1 MSKIG
6 SFIAPLLTSLILLFS
21 LVGQAKSGDAV
32 VVGFISNESQDFYER
47 VVKPYWQ
54 QISNGSSVELISLT
68 AFKSNGEID
77 LDKLAVA
84 IENAPSSMR
93 SIYVHWNEKYDAIH
107 DKWLAALRKRTEMGT
122 RVAFFAGMAK
132 PGLKTVPLS
141 KTLASQVPKALIL
154 GELVE
159 KERLPPLH
167 FYGPELFSAFQVNAM
182 AGATGLAPLNFV
194 SRWALQSPTTNLDQ
208 SLYELR
214 KKKMKSLRLW
224 PTTDDFFSR

>member
-1 MSKIG
+1 MTKIA
-6 SFIAPLLTSLILLFS
+6 SFITSVLLIFS
-21 LVGQAKSGDAV
+21 FVSQAQAADTV
-32 VVGFISNESQDFYER
+32 VVGFITNESQDFYER
-47 VVKPYWQ
+47 VVKPYWH
-54 QISNGSSVELISLT
+54 QISNGSTNASVELISLT
-68 AFKSNGEID
+68 PYNSKGEID
-77 LDKLAVA
+77 LDQLAVA
-84 IENAPSSMR
+84 IQNAPTSMR
-93 SIYVHWNEKYDAIH
+93 SIYVHWNEKYEPTH
-107 DKWLAALRKRTEMGT
+107 DKWLAALRKKTDSGT

-132 PGLKTVPLS
+132 PGLRTVPLS

-159 KERLPPLH
+159 RERLSPSH

-194 SRWALQSPTTNLDQ
+194 SRWAMQNPSTDLDR

-224 PTTDDFFSR
+224 PTTEDFFGR